1 MPTAEEGTMTAI
13 IISRPAQGDRPA
25 ITYRAAG
32 DRHVLVEY
40 GEMALDLE
48 LNFFVTAVSA
58 RIAEHHV
65 PGLVEAAPGF
75 RSLLL
80 HHEPSLIDRKTLIE
94 AMEEVHD
101 AQQSVRSLI
110 IPSRLITLPIAFD
123 DSESREAVHRY
134 ATTIRQEAPNVRD
147 NSNIDYIVEY
157 NGLPDREAL
166 YATVTGTT
174 WWNAYTGF
182 FPGLPFMFPL
192 DPRNAITVP
201 KYNPTRTWTAE
212 GAVGIG
218 GPCVA
223 IYPVEAPGGYQLF
236 GRTVPIYD
244 IHARHDVFRGDP
256 LLIRPGDRVRF
267 LQVSED
273 QLLGVRRD
281 VLENRYEYMIEDDP
295 FHVADYLAHAAD
307 VQAEAETRRTA
318 REAAA
323 AQMEVP

>member
-1 MPTAEEGTMTAI
+1 MTAI
-13 IISRPAQGDRPA
+13 IHSRPADGERPA

-32 DRHVLVEY
+32 DRYVLVEY

-58 RIAEHHV
+58 QLAEHPV

-80 HHEPSLIDRKTLIE
+80 HYEPAALDRKDLV
-94 AMEEVHD
+94 AALEEVHD
-101 AQQSVRSLI
+101 AQQSVRALT

-123 DSESREAVHRY
+123 DSESREAVRRY
-134 ATTIRQEAPNVRD
+134 ATTIRQDAPNVRD
-147 NSNIDYIVEY
+147 NSNIGYILEY
-157 NGLPDREAL
+157 NGLEDPEDL
-166 YATVTGTT
+166 YATVTGTE

-212 GAVGIG
+212 GAVGLG

-223 IYPVEAPGGYQLF
+223 IYPVESPGGYQLF
-236 GRTVPIYD
+236 GRTVPVYD
-244 IHARHDVFRGDP
+244 ILARHDVFRDDP
-256 LLIRPGDRVRF
+256 LLIHPGDRVRF
-267 LQVSED
+267 LRVGED
-273 QLLGVRRD
+273 QLLSARRD

-295 FHVADYLAHAAD
+295 FSVADYLQRAAEVRD
-307 VQAEAETRRTA
+307 EADALRTA

-323 AQMEVP
+323 AGTEVP

>member
-1 MPTAEEGTMTAI
+1 MNAI
-13 IISRPAQGDRPA
+13 ITESPARGDRPA
-25 ITYRAAG
+25 IAYRAAG

-40 GEMALDLE
+40 GDMTLDLE
-48 LNFFVTAVSA
+48 LNFFVTSVSA
-58 RIAEHHV
+58 HFAANPV
-65 PGLVEAAPGF
+65 AGLIEAAPGF

-80 HHEPSLIDRKTLIE
+80 HYDPGTISHHDLLAAVEE
-94 AMEEVHD
+94 AHD
-101 AQQSVRSLI
+101 VQPPVRSLV

-123 DSESREAVHRY
+123 DSESREAVRRY
-134 ATTIRQEAPNVRD
+134 ATTIRQDAPNIRD

-166 YATVTGTT
+166 YATVTGTE

-223 IYPVEAPGGYQLF
+223 IYPVESPGGYQLF
-236 GRTVPIYD
+236 GRTITVFD
-244 IHARHDVFRGDP
+244 ILARHDVFRDDP
-256 LLIRPGDRVRF
+256 ILIRPGDRVRF
-267 LQVSED
+267 ERVSEEEV
-273 QLLGVRRD
+273 LALRRD
-281 VLENRYEYMIEDDP
+281 VLENRYEYTIEDDP
-295 FHVADYLAHAAD
+295 FSVADYIERSAG
-307 VQAEAETRRTA
+307 VRAEAEKLGSA
-318 REAAA
+318 REAAVA
-323 AQMEVP
+323 KTEVP

>member
-1 MPTAEEGTMTAI
+1 MTAI
-13 IISRPAQGDRPA
+13 IHRRAVHRDQPA

-32 DRHVLVEY
+32 DRYVLVEY
-40 GEMALDLE
+40 GDMALDLE

-58 RIAEHHV
+58 RLAEHPV

-80 HHEPSLIDRKTLIE
+80 HFEPSAIARKDLIT
-94 AMEEVHD
+94 AVEEVHD
-101 AQQSVRSLI
+101 AQESVRSLT

-123 DSESREAVHRY
+123 DAESREAVRRY
-134 ATTIRQEAPNVRD
+134 ATTIRQDAPNVRD

-157 NGLPDREAL
+157 NGLDGPEEL
-166 YATVTGTT
+166 YGTITGTE

-192 DPRNAITVP
+192 DPRNAINVP

-212 GAVGIG
+212 GAIGIG

-223 IYPVEAPGGYQLF
+223 IYPVESPGGYQLF
-236 GRTVPIYD
+236 GRTVPVYD
-244 IHARHDVFRGDP
+244 ILARHDVFRDDP
-256 LLIRPGDRVRF
+256 ILIRPGDRVRF
-267 LQVSED
+267 LRVGED
-273 QLLGVRRD
+273 QLLAARRD
-281 VLENRYEYMIEDDP
+281 VLENQYEYMIEDDP
-295 FHVADYLAHAAD
+295 FSVADYLERAEGVRATAD
-307 VQAEAETRRTA
+307 KLRSA

-323 AQMEVP
+323 ARTEVP

>member
-1 MPTAEEGTMTAI
+1 MTAI
-13 IISRPAQGDRPA
+13 ITSRPAQGDRPT

-40 GEMALDLE
+40 GEMTLDLE

-58 RIAEHHV
+58 QLTGQRV

-80 HHEPSLIDRKTLIE
+80 HHEPGLIDRKTLIE
-94 AMEEVHD
+94 ATEEVHE
-101 AQQSVRSLI
+101 AQQSVRSLV

-123 DSESREAVHRY
+123 DSASREAVRRY
-134 ATTIRQEAPNVRD
+134 ATTIREKAPNVRD
-147 NSNIDYIVEY
+147 DSNIDYIVEY
-157 NGLPDREAL
+157 NGLPDRAAL

-223 IYPVEAPGGYQLF
+223 IYPVDAPGGYQLF

-244 IHARHDVFRGDP
+244 ILARHDVFRGDP

-267 LQVSED
+267 LPVSEE
-273 QLLGVRRD
+273 QLVEVRRD
-281 VLENRYEYMIEDDP
+281 VLENRYEYVIEDDS
-295 FHVADYLAHAAD
+295 FAVSEYLAGAAR
-307 VQAEAETRRTA
+307 VQAEAETQRTA

>member
-1 MPTAEEGTMTAI
+1 MTAI
-13 IISRPAQGDRPA
+13 INRRPAEGDRPA
-25 ITYRAAG
+25 IVYRAAG

-48 LNFFVTAVSA
+48 LNFFVTAVTA
-58 RIAEHHV
+58 HLAEHPV

-80 HHEPSLIDRKTLIE
+80 HHEPAIIDRKALIDAVNE
-94 AMEEVHD
+94 AHR
-101 AQQSVRSLI
+101 AQRSVRSLVL
-110 IPSRLITLPIAFD
+110 PSRLITLPIAFD
-123 DSESREAVHRY
+123 DSESREAVRRY
-134 ATTIRQEAPNVRD
+134 ATTIRQEAPNIRD

-157 NGLPDREAL
+157 NGLPGRDAL
-166 YATVTGTT
+166 YATVTGTE

-236 GRTVPIYD
+236 GRTVPVYD
-244 IHARHDVFRGDP
+244 VLARHEVFRDDP
-256 LLIRPGDRVRF
+256 ILIRPGDRVRF
-267 LQVSED
+267 EPVSED
-273 QLLGVRRD
+273 QLLAARRD
-281 VLENRYEYMIEDDP
+281 VLENRYEYVIENDQ
-295 FHVADYLAHAAD
+295 FSVTDYLARAAE
-307 VQAEAETRRTA
+307 VRAEADTLRSA

-323 AQMEVP
+323 AGTEVP

>member
-1 MPTAEEGTMTAI
+1 MTAI
-13 IISRPAQGDRPA
+13 IHSRAADTDRPV

-32 DRHVLVEY
+32 DRYVLVEY

-58 RIAEHHV
+58 RLAAHPV
-65 PGLVEAAPGF
+65 PGLVEGAPGF
-75 RSLLL
+75 RSLLVQY
-80 HHEPSLIDRKTLIE
+80 EPAAIDRKDLI
-94 AMEEVHD
+94 AALEEVHD
-101 AQQSVRSLI
+101 AQESVRSLT

-123 DSESREAVHRY
+123 DAESREAVRRY
-134 ATTIRQEAPNVRD
+134 ATTIRHDAPNVRD
-147 NSNIDYIVEY
+147 NSNIDYTVEY
-157 NGLPDREAL
+157 NGLDGPEAL
-166 YATVTGTT
+166 YETVTGTE

-223 IYPVEAPGGYQLF
+223 IYPVESPGGYQLF
-236 GRTVPIYD
+236 GRTVPVYD
-244 IHARHDVFRGDP
+244 ILARHDVFREDP

-267 LQVSED
+267 LRVSED
-273 QLLGVRRD
+273 QLLAARRD

-295 FHVADYLAHAAD
+295 FPVADYLERAEE
-307 VQAEAETRRTA
+307 VRAEADTLRTA

-323 AQMEVP
+323 ARMEVP

>member
-1 MPTAEEGTMTAI
+1 MNAI
-13 IISRPAQGDRPA
+13 ITARPASGDRPA
-25 ITYRAAG
+25 ITWRAAG
-32 DRHVLVEY
+32 DRYVLIEY
-40 GEMALDLE
+40 GEMMLDLE
-48 LNFFVTAVSA
+48 LNFFVTSMAAHLAASP
-58 RIAEHHV
+58 IK
-65 PGLVEAAPGF
+65 GLVEAAPGF

-80 HHEPSLIDRKTLIE
+80 QYDPATIGRGDLVD
-94 AMEEVHD
+94 AVEEVHD
-101 AQQSVRSLI
+101 AQPSVRSLV

-123 DSESREAVHRY
+123 DSEGREAVRRY
-134 ATTIRQEAPNVRD
+134 RTTIRQDAPNIRD

-166 YATVTGTT
+166 YATVTGTE

-236 GRTVPIYD
+236 GRTLTVYD
-244 IHARHDVFRGDP
+244 VLARHSVFQDDP
-256 LLIRPGDRVRF
+256 ILIRPGDRVRF
-267 LQVSED
+267 ERVSEEE
-273 QLLGVRRD
+273 LLDLRTD
-281 VLENRYEYMIEDDP
+281 VLENRYEYAIEDDP
-295 FHVADYLAHAAD
+295 FSVADYLAETSAM
-307 VQAEAETRRTA
+307 QAEAERLRIA

-323 AQMEVP
+323 EKVEVP

>member
-1 MPTAEEGTMTAI
+1 MTAI
-13 IISRPAQGDRPA
+13 IHSRAADTDRPA

-32 DRHVLVEY
+32 DRYVLVEY

-58 RIAEHHV
+58 RLAAHPV
-65 PGLVEAAPGF
+65 PGLVEGAPGF
-75 RSLLL
+75 RSLLVQY
-80 HHEPSLIDRKTLIE
+80 EPAAIDRKDLI
-94 AMEEVHD
+94 AALEEVHD
-101 AQQSVRSLI
+101 AQESVRSLT
-110 IPSRLITLPIAFD
+110 IPSRLITLPIAFAD
-123 DSESREAVHRY
+123 AESREAVRRY
-134 ATTIRQEAPNVRD
+134 ATTIRQDAPNVRD

-157 NGLPDREAL
+157 NGLDGPEAL
-166 YATVTGTT
+166 YETVTGTE

-223 IYPVEAPGGYQLF
+223 IYPVESPGGYQLF
-236 GRTVPIYD
+236 GRTVPVYD
-244 IHARHDVFRGDP
+244 ILARHDVFREDP

-267 LQVSED
+267 LRVSED
-273 QLLGVRRD
+273 QLLAARRD

-295 FHVADYLAHAAD
+295 FSVADYLER
-307 VQAEAETRRTA
+307 AEAVRAEADTLRTA

-323 AQMEVP
+323 ARMEVP